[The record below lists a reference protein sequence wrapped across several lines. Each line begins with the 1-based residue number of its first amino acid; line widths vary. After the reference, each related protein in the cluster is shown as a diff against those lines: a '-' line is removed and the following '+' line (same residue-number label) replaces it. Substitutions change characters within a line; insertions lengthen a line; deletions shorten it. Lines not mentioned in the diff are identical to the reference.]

1 MKGEKTMKLT
11 VLKNGKNLP
20 KSKYTWDKD
29 NKVFATKESGLVIS
43 YEGSDCTFDTGSN
56 CTFDTGS
63 NCTFDTGSDCTFDTG
78 DNCTFKTGS
87 NCTFD
92 TGYDCTFKTG
102 FNCTFDTGSDCVAI
116 RRDVFEFFE
125 LKKGIIYKLCPYN
138 IKGYLTKNEN
148 EDAFYIDID
157 GQRVEHII
165 ADGILS
171 KVVKKRG
178 NVYHV
183 INHGSNDVTYLI
195 KAGDIYSHG
204 NTLKEARESLKYKIS
219 NRDTSEF
226 ENYKFDDELDQTTLI
241 RMYRAI
247 TGACETGTRYF
258 CENNKLPKKCT
269 IRKAIELTKGQYNW
283 EQFKE
288 FFDDKE

>member
-1 MKGEKTMKLT
+1 M
-11 VLKNGKNLP
+11 
-20 KSKYTWDKD
+20 
-29 NKVFATKESGLVIS
+29 
-43 YEGSDCTFDTGSN
+43 
-56 CTFDTGS
+56 
-63 NCTFDTGSDCTFDTG
+63 
-78 DNCTFKTGS
+78 
-87 NCTFD
+87 
-92 TGYDCTFKTG
+92 
-102 FNCTFDTGSDCVAI
+102 
-116 RRDVFEFFE
+116 
-125 LKKGIIYKLCPYN
+125 
-138 IKGYLTKNEN
+138 TKNEN